1 MKGGTHVP
9 LFLNR
14 DDMMKYDIA
23 IIGSGLGGLECGC
36 LLAKRGFSV
45 CILEKNGVP
54 GGSLQSFGR
63 GGMRFDTGFHCV
75 GGLDE
80 GQSLRPLFETLGLMD
95 LPWRRMD
102 DDGFAE
108 VVLGDRSFFFA
119 SGHERFAE
127 RLAADFPRRREN
139 LKRFAAVL
147 RETGEGLRRMLDAGV
162 SATGSYGNEAFGV
175 RAFDFLRRTADDP
188 LLFNVL
194 SGASLTMELNAATLP
209 LYVFAQI
216 NNSFVQSAWRLDGDG
231 SAIVDRLAENVR
243 RNGGAVLTGAKA
255 TRLIETDGRI
265 SAVEFN
271 GGERVEARCVISDAH
286 PAATLELIPESRRI
300 RRVYRERLS
309 SLENT
314 FGFFTVHLHLR
325 KNTVRYFNRNIFVYD
340 SEDVWGEHRRSPA
353 GATLVSCRV
362 PCDGGEFTDNID
374 ILTPMHWEEVER
386 WADTTVGR
394 RGDEYREFKRRRAER
409 CVAAAERRIP
419 GLAKCVERMHTSSPL
434 TWRDYTGTRRGSAYG
449 IRKDCDNLLYTMIAP
464 QTPIANLLLT
474 GQNLNLHGILGV
486 SMTSLFTC
494 EKALD
499 ALGASKR

>member
-1 MKGGTHVP
+1 
-9 LFLNR
+9 
-14 DDMMKYDIA
+14 MKYDIV

-45 CILEKNGVP
+45 CVLEKNAVP
-54 GGSLQSFGR
+54 GGCLQSFGR
-63 GGMRFDTGFHCV
+63 GGLRFDTGFHCV
-75 GGLDE
+75 GGLNE
-80 GQSLRPLFETLGLMD
+80 GGSLRPLFERFGLMD

-102 DDGFAE
+102 DSGFAE

-119 SGHERFAE
+119 SGHERFVE
-127 RLAADFPRRREN
+127 RLAEDFPRQRDN

-147 RETGEGLRRMLDAGV
+147 RETGEGLNRMLDAG
-162 SATGSYGNEAFGV
+162 SLGTLGYGNEAFGI
-175 RAFDFLRRTADDP
+175 RAFDFLRRTVDDP

-216 NNSFVQSAWRLDGDG
+216 NNSFVQSSWRLEGDG
-231 SAIVDRLAENVR
+231 SAIVDRLSENMT
-243 RNGGAVLTGAKA
+243 RNGGVVLTSAEA

-271 GGERVEARCVISDAH
+271 GTERVEARCVISDAH
-286 PAATLELIPESRRI
+286 PAATLELIPDSRSI
-300 RRVYRERLS
+300 RRVYRERIS

-314 FGFFTVHLHLR
+314 FGFFTVHLHLK
-325 KNTVRYFNRNIFVYD
+325 KNAVRYFNRNIFVYD
-340 SEDVWGEHRRSPA
+340 SEDVWGLHRDNPA
-353 GATLVSCRV
+353 GATLISCRI
-362 PCDGGEFTDNID
+362 PGDGGTFTDNID
-374 ILTPMHWEEVER
+374 ILSPMYWGEVER
-386 WADTTVGR
+386 WAGTSVGR

-409 CVAAAERRIP
+409 CIATAERRIP
-419 GLAKCVERMHTSSPL
+419 GLSGCVERMHTSTPL

-449 IRKDCDNLLYTMIAP
+449 VRKDCDNLLYTMIAT
-464 QTPIANLLLT
+464 QTPIPNLLLT

-494 EKALD
+494 EKACDVLRVISD
-499 ALGASKR
+499 

>member
-1 MKGGTHVP
+1 
-9 LFLNR
+9 
-14 DDMMKYDIA
+14 MMNYDIA

-36 LLAKRGFSV
+36 LLARRGFSV
-45 CILEKNGVP
+45 CILEKNGAP
-54 GGSLQSFGR
+54 GGCLQSFGR

-75 GGLDE
+75 GGLDS
-80 GQSLRPLFETLGLMD
+80 GQSLRPLFERFGLMD

-102 DDGFAE
+102 GDGFAE

-119 SGHERFAE
+119 SGHESFVD
-127 RLAADFPRRREN
+127 RLAVDFPRQREN

-147 RETGEGLRRMLDAGV
+147 RETGEGLNRMLDAGRLDA
-162 SATGSYGNEAFGV
+162 SGYGNGAFGV
-175 RAFDFLRRTADDP
+175 RAFDFLLRTVDDP

-216 NNSFVQSAWRLDGDG
+216 NNSFIQSAWRLDGDG
-231 SAIVDRLAENVR
+231 SAIVDRLVENVR
-243 RNGGAVLTGAKA
+243 RNGGTVLTGAKA
-255 TRLIETDGRI
+255 TRLIESDGRI

-271 GGERVEARCVISDAH
+271 GAERIEARCVISDAH

-300 RRVYRERLS
+300 RRVYRDRIS

-314 FGFFTVHLHLR
+314 FGFFTVHLHLK

-340 SEDVWGEHRRSPA
+340 SEDVWGLHRHIPA
-353 GATLVSCRV
+353 GAMLVSCRV
-362 PCDGGEFTDNID
+362 PGDGGVFTDNID
-374 ILTPMHWEEVER
+374 ILAPMHWCEVER
-386 WADTTVGR
+386 WADTSVGR
-394 RGDEYREFKRRRAER
+394 RGDGYREFKQQRAER
-409 CVAAAERRIP
+409 CIAAAERRIP
-419 GLAKCVERMHTSSPL
+419 GLAQCVERMHTSSPL

-449 IRKDCDNLLYTMIAP
+449 VRKDCDNLLYTMIAP
-464 QTPIANLLLT
+464 QTPVPNLLLT

-494 EKALD
+494 EKACDL
-499 ALGASKR
+499 LGASK